1 VEGVADDPEGAEVY
15 RNTVEAWRG
24 LPDHVRCR
32 IHLATIPMNDL
43 EENAAIINALQRHAS
58 VVVQKSLQE
67 GFGLTVTEAMWKGRP
82 VIASAVGGIREQI
95 EDGVH
100 GLLVEDPSDLDS
112 FAGALDRALT
122 DDDLRA
128 RLREGS
134 RRRVRDQFLGMR
146 SLMEYAHLLDRLLG

>member
-1 VEGVADDPEGAEVY
+1 
-15 RNTVEAWRG
+15 
-24 LPDHVRCR
+24 
-32 IHLATIPMNDL
+32 MNDL